1 MMIAG
6 ASRPEGS
13 SMRPASSAV
22 RLTAFAV
29 LFACAT
35 ALPAVAA
42 EQKSALKPV
51 AIFDHQV
58 TGVAV
63 SHDNRVFVNFP
74 RWTEDAPVSVAEVK
88 ANGQIIPYPD
98 AAWNSWRNA
107 KQDEITPN
115 DHWVCV
121 QSVVADGRGN
131 LWVVDPAAP
140 ALEQI
145 VKGGPKLVQIDLP
158 SNKVVRTYPFDERVA
173 PQGTYLND
181 IRLSPDGKWGYL
193 TDSGRGAILVVNLE
207 SGEIRR
213 VLDGVSST
221 QAEKGVKVM
230 IDGRELRRPDG
241 KAPTF
246 ASDGIELSRDGET
259 LYWQAISSHTLYS
272 IPTTAL
278 RDPNLQTPELE
289 AQIKK
294 AGSTVIADGLWMST
308 KGQFFV
314 TSVEDNSVKL
324 RDAESR
330 MVTATQDKRLRW
342 PDSMAEAPNGDIYVT
357 ASHIQDTR
365 MFKVNAPVAIRT
377 ELFRFSPPR

>member
-1 MMIAG
+1 MRPVPTLARLAAG
-6 ASRPEGS
+6 AVLS
-13 SMRPASSAV
+13 V
-22 RLTAFAV
+22 CTA
-29 LFACAT
+29 
-35 ALPAVAA
+35 ALPAGAA
-42 EQKSALKPV
+42 EQKAALKPV
-51 AIFDHQV
+51 AVFDHQV

-63 SHDNRVFVNFP
+63 SRDNRVFVNFP

-88 ANGQIIPYPD
+88 ADGRIVPYPD

-145 VKGGPKLVQIDLP
+145 VKGGPKLVQIDLA

-207 SGEIRR
+207 SGEIHRL
-213 VLDGVSST
+213 LDGVAST

-230 IDGRELRRPDG
+230 IDGQELRRPDG

-246 ASDGIELSRDGET
+246 ASDGIELSHDGET

-272 IPTTAL
+272 IPTAAL
-278 RDPNLQTPELE
+278 RDANLQTPELE
-289 AQIKK
+289 ARIKK

-324 RDAESR
+324 REGESR
-330 MVTATQDKRLRW
+330 MVTATQDERLRW

>member
-1 MMIAG
+1 
-6 ASRPEGS
+6 
-13 SMRPASSAV
+13 MRLVSIGVALSACM
-22 RLTAFAV
+22 AV
-29 LFACAT
+29 L
-35 ALPAVAA
+35 PAAAA
-42 EQKSALKPV
+42 ERPSELKLV
-51 AIFDHQV
+51 AKFDHQV

-63 SHDNRVFVNFP
+63 SKDNRVFVNFP
-74 RWTEDAPVSVAEVK
+74 RWTEDAPISVAEVK
-88 ANGQIIPYPD
+88 PNGQVVPYPD

-115 DHWVCV
+115 DHWVCA

-145 VKGGPKLVQIDLP
+145 VKGGPKLVQIDLA

-181 IRLSPDGKWGYL
+181 VRFSPDGKWGYL

-207 SGEIRR
+207 SGDIRR

-241 KAPTF
+241 KAPSF

-259 LYWQAISSHTLYS
+259 LYWQAISSHTLYA
-272 IPTTAL
+272 IPTSAL
-278 RDPNLQTPELE
+278 RDPNLQTPQLE
-289 AQIKK
+289 AQIKN

-324 RDAESR
+324 REAESR
-330 MVTATQDKRLRW
+330 MVTAAQDKLLRW

-377 ELFRFSPPR
+377 ELFRFTPR